1 MRNRRDA
8 GTCSFLLAILLLAA
22 IGLDGCSSP
31 RLGDDGE
38 SLKRIVLVAPVHAEE
53 QGDAMEHGADA
64 AAKEFGAELDYI
76 SFGPDED
83 AKEQLEAALQAV
95 EGGAS
100 AVLID
105 PANETVLK
113 ELAERGLAA
122 GVPVVALNEE
132 RSAAGVMAAIS
143 IDNEEAGRQAGEA
156 LAELLDGSGT
166 VAVLHSDRRDPDLE
180 SREAGAKAALAEYAG
195 IQVIDGGACG
205 NLRDAC
211 WQAAKVLLDSERV
224 NGILALES
232 KASLGTADEA
242 MRRGVQGKLKIV
254 TFGSELDQLELL
266 QDGILHKL
274 VVQNGFSTG
283 YLGVKQAVEL
293 LKGAG
298 FEQPTVLE
306 TKVIDADNMFWMD
319 NQKMLFP
326 FVK

>member
-8 GTCSFLLAILLLAA
+8 AACMALLAMMLLAG
-22 IGLDGCSSP
+22 IGLAGCSSP
-31 RLGDDGE
+31 GLGDEGE

-53 QGDAMEHGADA
+53 QGDAMQHGADA
-64 AAKEFGAELDYI
+64 AAKEFGAGLDYI
-76 SFGPDED
+76 SFGQDED

-95 EGGAS
+95 EDGAS
-100 AVLID
+100 AILID
-105 PANETVLK
+105 PANETVLGK
-113 ELAERGLAA
+113 LADRGLAA

-143 IDNEEAGRQAGEA
+143 IDNEEAGRQAGAA

-166 VAVLHSDRRDPDLE
+166 VAILHSDRSDPDLE
-180 SREAGAKAALAEYAG
+180 KREAGAREALAEFAD
-195 IQVIDGGACG
+195 IRVIDGGACG

-224 NGILALES
+224 GGILALES

-242 MRRGVQGKLKIV
+242 MRRGIQGKLKIV

-266 QDGILHKL
+266 QDGIIHKL

-283 YLGVKQAVEL
+283 YLGVKQAAEL
-293 LKGAG
+293 LKGAR
-298 FEQPTVLE
+298 FDHPTVLE
-306 TKVIDADNMFWMD
+306 TKVVDADNMFWMD